1 MEVSGAA
8 LQDLMYRTNSD
19 YDDISLA
26 LSLRGYGQ
34 VIGSLGMTKPI
45 VNCSKLHVQQE
56 YPSTSDPHIIRG

>member
-34 VIGSLGMTKPI
+34 VIGALGMTKPI
-45 VNCSKLHVQQE
+45 VNCSKLHVPE
-56 YPSTSDPHIIRG
+56 AY